1 MSSLQIPTITTTSFS
16 LLKHHPQPHGKPTNY
31 YPLFLPHHPSCTSPP
46 LARSLSKLQNPRLAA
61 ETSSTA
67 EETAVALPEG
77 LRPELMP
84 QHVAVI
90 TDGNG
95 RWARQRGLPRSV
107 GHLAGGEVDFI
118 MSLLEK
124 GLQSE
129 TERFVSVTKQHHS
142 HHLQSYRIWHNN
154 NTNLNKD
161 KIWVVIA
168 VCMNREGIRVS
179 MIGDLLKLPTSIQK
193 WVAQVEEKTKD
204 NTKVHLIV
212 AVSYSG
218 KYDIT
223 KACRSIAQK
232 VKDGLIQVE
241 DVNEEL
247 IEREL
252 ETKCTQFPHPDLLIR
267 TSGELRIS
275 NFLLWQLAYTELF
288 FSRALWPDVGEEDF
302 AEALRSFQQ
311 RNRRF
316 GGRDLH
322 GSSEK

>member
-1 MSSLQIPTITTTSFS
+1 M
-16 LLKHHPQPHGKPTNY
+16 
-31 YPLFLPHHPSCTSPP
+31 
-46 LARSLSKLQNPRLAA
+46 
-61 ETSSTA
+61 
-67 EETAVALPEG
+67 VLPEG

-90 TDGNG
+90 MDGNG
-95 RWARQRGLPRSV
+95 RWAQQRGPPRSV
-107 GHLAGGEVDFI
+107 GHLAGIRKLLDMVEICRKWEISVLTVFGFSYDNWVRPKGEVDFI
-118 MSLLEK
+118 MGLLEK

-129 TERFVSVTKQHHS
+129 MDYFV
-142 HHLQSYRIWHNN
+142 
-154 NTNLNKD
+154 
-161 KIWVVIA
+161 
-168 VCMNREGIRVS
+168 REGVRVS
-179 MIGDLLKLPTSIQK
+179 MIGDLSKLPTWIQK

-204 NTKVHLIV
+204 NTKFHLIV

-232 VKDGLIQVE
+232 VKDGLIEVE

-252 ETKCTQFPHPDLLIR
+252 ETKCTQSPHPDLLIR

-288 FSRALWPDVGEEDF
+288 FSGAFWPDFGEEDF
-302 AEALRSFQQ
+302 AAALRSFQQ

-316 GGRDLH
+316 GGQELQ